1 VFELLTWPVQP
12 RGDDDV
18 MMRDGKIYDCEEE
31 EMDNVMRLT
40 PAALAHL
47 QADEDGTAPLDPH
60 TALRRPLLR

>member
-1 VFELLTWPVQP
+1 
-12 RGDDDV
+12 